1 MLLLLENTAFPVKFL
16 LALPSVLINFF
27 LVSLVNSELGQLQF
41 TLLVF
46 AQHVEFGLF
55 ALEFRFKLLS
65 KRLLILFQL
74 EVPFPLQSLLFLP
87 HQIIL
92 LHFMIIQLA
101 FHVLVQLKLVIRDVL
116 VQLITGH
123 ARLPLSLFLQHV
135 E

>member
-1 MLLLLENTAFPVKFL
+1 M
-16 LALPSVLINFF
+16 LINFF

-65 KRLLILFQL
+65 KRLLILLQL

-116 VQLITGH
+116 VQLITSH